1 MSRSFTTDHIPVP
14 DRQDAWLWNA
24 KQICG
29 DCHFQFPRKFPLHGS
44 ISRRKLAD
52 LEMTLF
58 ASSAVS
64 FNKYPIANSNP
75 DTRACIVITQLQGLR
90 RYCQNGKVAVLQKG
104 DPTPPDS
111 AIPPS
116 PDSPRDCAPRCPRV
130 PQPLLHKH
138 IPLITLPFVRHIS
151 P

>member
-29 DCHFQFPRKFPLHGS
+29 DCHFQFPRKFPFHGS

-90 RYCQNGKVAVLQKG
+90 RYFQNGKVAVFHKG
-104 DPTPPDS
+104 AAPPTHPPSPPPPDS
-111 AIPPS
+111 PPRLAPLS
-116 PDSPRDCAPRCPRV
+116 PP
-130 PQPLLHKH
+130 H
-138 IPLITLPFVRHIS
+138 
-151 P
+151 